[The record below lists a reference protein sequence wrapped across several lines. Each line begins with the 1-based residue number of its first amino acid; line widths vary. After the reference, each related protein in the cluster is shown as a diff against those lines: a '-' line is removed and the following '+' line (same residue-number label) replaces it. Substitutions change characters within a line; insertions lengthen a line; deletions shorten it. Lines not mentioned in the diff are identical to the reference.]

1 MSTFLQKFMTA
12 IAGTGSTVATL
23 LLLGSG
29 AAAQSVPLIN
39 LQPSR
44 VLSYYPKQQAVPQP
58 VTVRLSGDASVPALR
73 FMTESEVS
81 YAVPPGQ
88 NSFSGILIYETAT
101 DIYLPL
107 HVRIFGDNA
116 LLWEQGMD
124 GETPAVEFSIRL
136 AGSARVTIVSTTPLV
151 GQTFQLAWAEFNPE
165 HGKTRSDYLPA
176 SNTGYV
182 DCAPLPRQSLLG
194 IYHPEEAVI
203 VTVDFAGPAKEGLI
217 TLRTSPES
225 PNAAPS
231 ESHLTIPLRTLRS
244 GLSRGDVAWR
254 MPRFLGPA
262 VLDITLTVNGR
273 TAFQRHRR
281 IAAGPAVD
289 LAGIP
294 DNPFGLHLS
303 SSGFPM
309 LYDDFAGLWGAKWGR
324 LFVRWPILELHHG
337 EYDFSRIDKL
347 IDIYRSQGMRVLVV
361 LGEDAP
367 SWLGPPGPTYY
378 AAWKQYVANTVKHL
392 AGKVDAWDVFNEVD
406 AKYEVSL
413 GKAESNWDLQV
424 LRLAIQTIRATDP
437 RAKIAC
443 CSTGTAYW
451 LLYDK
456 KLFDASLLGQID
468 IVSFH
473 PYQLSAP
480 EEKDGVFDY
489 RDRINA
495 LHDLLG
501 SYGSQMK
508 GPPKDLWATEANW
521 LLGKAGARNVTTPGL
536 TEQIQARYLVR
547 VNLLSDSESVKY
559 FVHMPFATSNSPL
572 PHLATWAAYAE
583 MAELFSRTPPKML
596 IGGPYV
602 YGLLSATPSQYL
614 GALWSVEGQAT
625 VALIGSSD
633 YRFMD
638 LYGNPVSRSADSI
651 QLSSEPLYF
660 TAKGAAPQLQVIQAE
675 APSWRPLPSLTIWT
689 CNRGSTCR
697 QVPGGRHIQSQP
709 SKYSYQL
716 TSPPVAT
723 SPGSCHRVRIQ
734 LVLEEGAIGL
744 FAIDGSTGALL
755 DTVVRAAFVPEKRPH
770 FLELR
775 FHAGSSTSFR
785 LGVSNSNGTDSP
797 SVFTLLD
804 PSQIADC
811 P

>member
-1 MSTFLQKFMTA
+1 MTA
-12 IAGTGSTVATL
+12 LACIASCLVALHL
-23 LLLGSG
+23 LVLG
-29 AAAQSVPLIN
+29 AAAQSVPLVN
-39 LQPSR
+39 LQPSS
-44 VLSYYPKQQAVPQP
+44 VLSYYPKSEAAPKRVA
-58 VTVRLSGDASVPALR
+58 VRLFGDVSVPALR

-88 NSFSGILIYETAT
+88 NSFSGILIYQPAT
-101 DIYLPL
+101 DIYQPL
-107 HVRIFGDNA
+107 HVRILGDNA
-116 LLWEQGMD
+116 LLWERGMD
-124 GETPAVEFSIRL
+124 RETPAVKFSIRL
-136 AGSARVTIVSTTPLV
+136 AGSSRVTIVSTAPLV
-151 GQTFQLAWAEFNPE
+151 GETFQLARAEFKPE
-165 HGKTRSDYLPA
+165 NSDTRSDYLPA
-176 SNTGYV
+176 SNAGYV
-182 DCAPLPRQSLLG
+182 DCAPLPRQALLG
-194 IYHPEEAVI
+194 IYHPEEPVL
-203 VTVDFAGPAKEGLI
+203 VTAAFAGPAKEGLV

-262 VLDITLTVNGR
+262 AFDIILTVNGR
-273 TAFQRHRR
+273 TVFQRHRR

-309 LYDDFAGLWGAKWGR
+309 LYDEFAGLWGAKWGR
-324 LFVRWPILELHHG
+324 LFVRWPVLELHRG

-347 IDIYRSQGMRVLVV
+347 IDIYRSQHMRILVV

-367 SWLGPPGPTYY
+367 SWIGPPGLTYY

-406 AKYEVSL
+406 AKYEASL
-413 GKAESNWDLQV
+413 GKAESSWDLQV

-437 RAKIAC
+437 RASIVC
-443 CSTGTAYW
+443 CSTGTTNW

-473 PYQLSAP
+473 PYQFSAP

-489 RDRINA
+489 RDSINA

-508 GPPKDLWATEANW
+508 GPSKDLWATEANW

-536 TEQIQARYLVR
+536 TEEIQARYLVR
-547 VNLLSDSESVKY
+547 VNLLSDSEGVKY

-602 YGLLSATPSQYL
+602 YGLLSATPSQV

-651 QLSSEPLYF
+651 QLSPEPLYF
-660 TAKGAAPQLQVIQAE
+660 TAKGAAPHLQVIQAVV
-675 APSWRPLPSLTIWT
+675 PSWRPLQPLTIWT
-689 CNRGSTCR
+689 CNLGSTCT
-697 QVPGGRHIQSQP
+697 QVPGGRHIQSQA
-709 SKYSYQL
+709 SKYSSQL
-716 TSPPVAT
+716 TSPPVAA
-723 SPGSCHRVRIQ
+723 SPGSCHRVRMQ
-734 LVLEEGAIGL
+734 LVLDEGAIGL

-755 DTVVRAAFVPEKRPH
+755 DHIVRAAFVPEGRPH
-770 FLELR
+770 ILELR
-775 FHAGSSTSFR
+775 FHAGSSSSFK
-785 LGVSNSNGTDSP
+785 LVVGNSNATDSP

-804 PSQIADC
+804 PPQIADC